1 VRVRSIVLRDH
12 DSRDVNKPQTRQPA
26 GFGAIGQDTRSH
38 QAFTMNLSK
47 PVLFLFLALTLGG
60 LGCGAATA
68 QTGQAS
74 APPPQSGAY
83 SAQEIVDAGHSFFGK
98 TTGGLADAIASIF
111 AKQGQP
117 NAYIVGEEG
126 AGAIVGG
133 VRYGEG
139 TINTKFGGARKIY
152 WQGPSIGFDF
162 GGNGSRVM
170 VLIYNLR
177 TVDEIFVRFP
187 GAEGSAYMIG
197 GLGINYLQRDHLIL
211 APIRT
216 GVGAR
221 LGVNLGYLKFT
232 PTATWNPF

>member
-1 VRVRSIVLRDH
+1 MMAQNRKQAANPAPADR
-12 DSRDVNKPQTRQPA
+12 TRRQ
-26 GFGAIGQDTRSH
+26 FT
-38 QAFTMNLSK
+38 QAFGMFTRF
-47 PVLFLFLALTLGG
+47 PTLALL
-60 LGCGAATA
+60 LVLAFSLAPSARA
-68 QTGQAS
+68 QTGQDG
-74 APPPQSGAY
+74 QSMPGAGNDTY
-83 SAQEIVDAGHSFFGK
+83 SAQEIVDAGHAFFGA
-98 TTGGLADAIASIF
+98 TTGSLADAVASIF

-139 TINTKFGGARKIY
+139 RFHSKFGGDRKVY

-170 VLIYNLR
+170 VLIYNIR
-177 TVDEIFVRFP
+177 SVDQLFARFP
-187 GAEGSAYMIG
+187 GAEGSAYVIG
-197 GLGINYLQRDHLIL
+197 GLGVNYLQRNDLIL

-232 PTATWNPF
+232 PNATWNPF

>member
-1 VRVRSIVLRDH
+1 MNPSKPALFLILVLALARL
-12 DSRDVNKPQTRQPA
+12 
-26 GFGAIGQDTRSH
+26 GFGPAW
-38 QAFTMNLSK
+38 
-47 PVLFLFLALTLGG
+47 
-60 LGCGAATA
+60 A
-68 QTGQAS
+68 QTSQGS

-83 SAQEIVDAGHSFFGK
+83 SVQEIVDAGHSFFGK
-98 TTGGLADAIASIF
+98 TTGGLADAIATIF

-139 TINTKFGGARKIY
+139 TVNTKFSGPRKVY

-177 TVDEIFVRFP
+177 AVDELFVRFP

-197 GLGINYLQRDHLIL
+197 GVGVNYLQRDHLIL

-232 PTATWNPF
+232 PNATWNPF

>member
-1 VRVRSIVLRDH
+1 MKRLKSALY
-12 DSRDVNKPQTRQPA
+12 
-26 GFGAIGQDTRSH
+26 
-38 QAFTMNLSK
+38 
-47 PVLFLFLALTLGG
+47 LFLALALAG
-60 LGCGAATA
+60 LGSRAATA
-68 QTGQAS
+68 QTAPAS
-74 APPPQSGAY
+74 APPPQSGHY
-83 SAQEIVDAGHSFFGK
+83 SAQEIVDAGHSFFGA
-98 TTGGLADAIASIF
+98 TTGGLADAVASIF

-117 NAYIVGEEG
+117 NAYIVGEEA

-139 TINTKFGGARKIY
+139 TINTKFSGPRKIY

-177 TVDEIFVRFP
+177 SVDEIFVRFP

-197 GLGINYLQRDHLIL
+197 GLGINYLQRNNLIL